1 MNHDTHT
8 SGHPLSFAKYLLGFG
23 LAILLTLVSFGLVA
37 FGVAPKN
44 FAVIGLIVAAVVQML
59 VHLHYF
65 LHLDRSKEMRWNFIA
80 IVFTAII
87 LFIFVAGTV
96 WVMVTLH
103 SRMM

>member
-1 MNHDTHT
+1 MSHET
-8 SGHPLSFAKYLLGFG
+8 STSEHPLSFAKYLLGFG
-23 LAILLTLVSFGLVA
+23 LAILLTLVSFGIVA
-37 FGVAPKN
+37 FKIGSTN
-44 FAVIGLIVAAVVQML
+44 LAVIGLIVAAVIQML

>member
-1 MNHDTHT
+1 MSHESHT
-8 SGHPLSFAKYLLGFG
+8 SEHPLSFGKYFLGFTF
-23 LAILLTLVSFGLVA
+23 AIVLTLISFGLVA
-37 FGVAPKN
+37 FGVSKN
-44 FAVIGLIVAAVVQML
+44 VAVMGLIAAAIVQML

-96 WVMVTLH
+96 WVMITLH